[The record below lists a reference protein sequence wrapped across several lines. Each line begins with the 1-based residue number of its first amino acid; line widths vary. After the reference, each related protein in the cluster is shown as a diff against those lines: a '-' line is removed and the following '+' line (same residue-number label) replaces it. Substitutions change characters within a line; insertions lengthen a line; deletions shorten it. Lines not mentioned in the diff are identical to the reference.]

1 MYDNQNIIL
10 FGSEV
15 FGEMLRTFLGMLS
28 NPLVKEKYMK
38 HKVYTVYDSKAEVYM
53 QPIYFRADGEATR
66 AFKAS
71 IQSNGHQFA
80 NNPGDYTLFRIAEYD
95 DDRAAFTAYEA
106 FVNLGNGAQF
116 KEDV

>member
-1 MYDNQNIIL
+1 MHVNELNFRFRL
-10 FGSEV
+10 SV
-15 FGEMLRTFLGMLS
+15 FLDRVNGTFLEGVL
-28 NPLVKEKYMK
+28 MK

-71 IQSNGHQFA
+71 IKSQGHQFA
-80 NNPGDYTLFRIAEYD
+80 NNPADYTLFRIAEYD
-95 DDRAAFTAYEA
+95 DDKAQFMAYDA

-116 KEDV
+116 VED

>member
-1 MYDNQNIIL
+1 MFDNQNMFL
-10 FGSEV
+10 FRRGA
-15 FGEMLRTFLGMLS
+15 FGAFLPTFLGMLS
-28 NPLVKEKYMK
+28 NPLVKEQFMK
-38 HKVYTVYDSKAEVYM
+38 HKVYTVYDSKAEVFM

-66 AFKAS
+66 AFKSS
-71 IQSNGHQFA
+71 IQSNGHQFS

-95 DDRAAFTAYEA
+95 DDKAVFTAYES